1 MANQYINKVVNG
13 ETGDVLIDLSGDSLL
28 NASQLASG
36 VTAHTRSGAPVTG
49 TNTNDMDTSTFNATA
64 SQILSGATAGVQ
76 GSKVTGT
83 MTNNGNN
90 NVTVTSKSGTSI
102 AAGYYDGSGK
112 AVIDSTSATNLV
124 AGNIRAGITILGI
137 EGEMTGE
144 DTLTVGA
151 ASATPTSSQQV
162 ITAASLSYDYITQ
175 VTVAAIPYT
184 ETDNQ
189 QGGKTVVIAGSAA

>member
-1 MANQYINKVVNG
+1 MANNQYVNKVVYD
-13 ETGDVLIDLSGDSLL
+13 GDTLIDLTSDTAVATDVLSGKYFH
-28 NASQLASG
+28 LASG
-36 VTAHTRSGAPVTG
+36 QRVQGSCTYDS
-49 TNTNDMDTSTFNATA
+49 NTTDANATA
-64 SQILSGATAGVQ
+64 GEILSGKTAYVNKN
-76 GSKVTGT
+76 KVTGS

-124 AGNIRAGITILGI
+124 AGNIRAGITILGV

-162 ITAASLSYDYITQ
+162 ITAASLDYDYITQ
-175 VTVAAIPYT
+175 VTIAAIPYT